1 MATAVRR
8 SLLVLVS
15 LIASL
20 VFAAVTAPTSYAAE
34 SLTASWGADCASIEI
49 SSAGWPAQDFVH
61 VRWYASASSPTPGV
75 DGEAYVRVNEAWSKS
90 VDPSKVRGF
99 SYRIIA
105 PDGQGGWIDVT
116 PLKDEAAS
124 CVVVL
129 QPYLVSESRCP
140 DLVIAARNFGAV
152 FPYVI
157 TTKVNGKVVDT
168 RTVTGDTSFTLPLP
182 YTGATWTVDT
192 VWLDYPTVESGIHH
206 SEGSHGGCPYIPPVE
221 KVGVD
226 GKRLDGASWA
236 VQSCTRWDGD
246 PDWTCVTL
254 LNTPTIGWTDYL
266 RTNIPT
272 EGALGLTA
280 DPTAPSVHEITIWET
295 AAPPGYSVNPARIAI
310 TNLCGGWHLGD
321 RNTASCTT
329 PVFAFDNAAYEAAGR
344 TMATQKPLRLTNA
357 PDVPVIHT
365 TLPAL
370 AKVDGAGATVT
381 GARVIGW
388 SCTRWDNDFDWQCQS
403 LSDYTIDPSDTT
415 FLQRELHARMPA
427 AGTTSAYRPV
437 DHRLVMWESSAPAG
451 YTMSSQMYAVDYA
464 CGAWRS
470 ITVTGQTEADARD
483 ATFATCDSPVLADNT
498 FRWVNLKPT
507 PTPTTSDPMPTTSDP
522 VPTTSLTAPTTSA
535 PAPTAAPTTGGGLPT
550 TGSAAQ
556 DVALIAVALLLL
568 GASILVAARLTA
580 APRGSRTPR

>member
-1 MATAVRR
+1 MLTAARR

-15 LIASL
+15 LLASL

-75 DGEAYVRVNEAWSKS
+75 DGEAYVPVNQAWSKP

-105 PDGQGGWIDVT
+105 PDGRGGWIDVT
-116 PLKDEAAS
+116 PLKDQAAS
-124 CVVVL
+124 CVIVL
-129 QPYLVSESRCP
+129 QPYITSELRCP
-140 DLVIAARNFGAV
+140 DLVIAARNFGTTL
-152 FPYVI
+152 PYVI
-157 TTKVNGKVVDT
+157 TTKINGTVVDE
-168 RTVTGDTSFTLPLP
+168 RTVTGDTSFTLPFP
-182 YTGATWTVDT
+182 FIGGSWTVDT
-192 VWLDYPTVESGIHH
+192 HRRDDPTLASAIQH
-206 SEGSHGGCPYIPPVE
+206 SEGNSAGCPYIPPVE

-254 LNTPTIGWTDYL
+254 LDTPTIGWSDYL
-266 RTNIPT
+266 RTTIPT
-272 EGALGLTA
+272 EGALGIKA
-280 DPTAPSVHEITIWET
+280 DPTLPAVHEITIWET

-344 TMATQKPLRLTNA
+344 TMTTQKPLRLTNA

-365 TLPAL
+365 TLPSL

-381 GARVIGW
+381 GARVVGW
-388 SCTRWDNDFDWQCQS
+388 SCTRWDNDFDWQCQA
-403 LSDYTIDPSDTT
+403 LADYTIDPSDTS
-415 FLQRELHARMPA
+415 FLQREIHARIPA
-427 AGTTSAYRPV
+427 AGMVSAYRPV
-437 DHRLVMWESSAPAG
+437 DHRLVMWESSAPEG
-451 YTMSSQMYAVDYA
+451 YTMSSQLYAVDYA
-464 CGAWRS
+464 CGAWRK
-470 ITVTGQTEADARD
+470 IALTGQTEDGAKLAP
-483 ATFATCDSPVLADNT
+483 FATCDSPILADNT
-498 FRWVNLKPT
+498 FRWVNLKPST
-507 PTPTTSDPMPTTSDP
+507 PTPTTAPPTTP
-522 VPTTSLTAPTTSA
+522 
-535 PAPTAAPTTGGGLPT
+535 AAPTTPGALPA
-550 TGSAAQ
+550 TGSNAA
-556 DVALIAVALLLL
+556 DITPVAVGLVLLGVALVA
-568 GASILVAARLTA
+568 AARLTPGLTP
-580 APRGSRTPR
+580 APSPRRSRARR